1 MLTTDK
7 TVGTFSSVCNMLWCV
22 YAGSERVDKSEVT
35 GQQLKEAQA
44 INKSL
49 SSLGDVI
56 AALQRR
62 SPHIP
67 FRNSKLTQVS
77 RHCCHGAVAHLQ
89 DIHTSLHLVAWGGY
103 RLRSQA
109 DVICTEARQYV
120 GLLGIQRNQGM
131 MQAQQEGLQKQWLG
145 VDECY
150 N

>member
-1 MLTTDK
+1 MYCLL
-7 TVGTFSSVCNMLWCV
+7 VLP
-22 YAGSERVDKSEVT
+22 AGSERVDKSEVT

-77 RHCCHGAVAHLQ
+77 DTDEGVLTDHCQHLCCRCVCVHGAN
-89 DIHTSLHLVAWGGY
+89 TRG
-103 RLRSQA
+103 
-109 DVICTEARQYV
+109 
-120 GLLGIQRNQGM
+120 
-131 MQAQQEGLQKQWLG
+131 WLTL
-145 VDECY
+145 
-150 N
+150 